1 MQFRVTTI
9 ALKKGI
15 VPNFIITIDQSKQ
28 LLVYAVLYCPMQLES
43 MGKPPRAPP

>member
-9 ALKKGI
+9 VLKKVI
-15 VPNFIITIDQSKQ
+15 PNFIITIDQNKQ

-43 MGKPPRAPP
+43 MGKPPRALP